1 MSVGV
6 SMRVT
11 VGCVRIRGYKD
22 EELVYEMCGMW
33 DVWGVSLWDVRVGRA
48 NRARHV

>member
-1 MSVGV
+1 MWSVCDEVCGV

-33 DVWGVSLWDVRVGRA
+33 DVWGVRLCGM
-48 NRARHV
+48 